1 MKEQSV
7 YEQRPKILIVDDER
21 LNINVLNELL
31 RDEYKIMVATTG
43 KQALN
48 VVKRE
53 LPDLILLDI
62 MLPDMNGYA
71 ICRHFKNNEYTQNI
85 PIIFITVRNNVEEGT
100 LGFDL
105 GAVDFISKPF
115 NNAVVKARVRTHIKL
130 KQKSDL
136 LESLVSIDGLTEIP
150 NRRAFEDLRVREWSR
165 GRRTEVCVSAL
176 MVDVDMFK
184 QFNDNYGHSVGDECL
199 VRVAKALSVS
209 VLRPGDFVARYG
221 GEEFAAILSNTDFDG
236 AMLLAER
243 FRAAVAALK
252 IPHAY
257 SEVAPYITISVGVA
271 TAVPNADNSQEVL
284 FAAADR
290 MLYDAKQNGRNTVK
304 GVRL

>member
-1 MKEQSV
+1 M
-7 YEQRPKILIVDDER
+7 
-21 LNINVLNELL
+21 
-31 RDEYKIMVATTG
+31 
-43 KQALN
+43 
-48 VVKRE
+48 
-53 LPDLILLDI
+53 
-62 MLPDMNGYA
+62 
-71 ICRHFKNNEYTQNI
+71 
-85 PIIFITVRNNVEEGT
+85 
-100 LGFDL
+100 

-136 LESLVSIDGLTEIP
+136 LENLVSIDGLTEIP
-150 NRRAFEDLRVREWSR
+150 NRRAFEDLRMREWSR
-165 GRRTEVCVSAL
+165 GRRTEVSVSAV
-176 MVDVDMFK
+176 MIDIDMFK

-199 VRVAKALSVS
+199 IRVAKALSVS

-243 FRAAVAALK
+243 FRSAVAALK

-257 SEVAPYITISVGVA
+257 SDVAPYITISVGVSSA
-271 TAVPNADNSQEVL
+271 IPSDDTPQEVL

-290 MLYDAKQNGRNTVK
+290 MLYDAKEDGRNTVR
-304 GVRL
+304 GVML

>member
-1 MKEQSV
+1 MTVTDLK
-7 YEQRPKILIVDDER
+7 PKVLIVDDER

-31 RDEYKIMVATTG
+31 RDDYKVMVATSG
-43 KQALN
+43 EQALN
-48 VVKRE
+48 VVKKDS
-53 LPDLILLDI
+53 PDLILLDI

-71 ICRHFKNNEYTQNI
+71 VCRHLKNNEETQNI
-85 PIIFITVRNNVEEGT
+85 PIIFITIRNNVEEET

-136 LESLVSIDGLTEIP
+136 LENLVSIDGLTEIP

-165 GRRTEVCVSAL
+165 GRRTEVSVSAV
-176 MVDVDMFK
+176 MIDIDMFK

-221 GEEFAAILSNTDFDG
+221 GEEFAAILSNTDFEG

-271 TAVPNADNSQEVL
+271 SAIPSDDTSQEVL

-290 MLYDAKQNGRNTVK
+290 MLYDAKKEGRNTVR
-304 GVRL
+304 GVLI